1 MIQINLNKVNWWK
14 LSTIILA
21 VAVLFLIPK
30 NCDKSEPSFA
40 TVKVPEVKGEFK
52 TDTIEVQKTVYIP
65 KPFKDHSNEEKLKN
79 DISSLNTQ
87 LELYKEELDNAID
100 EFTYLDSINK
110 INAYADA
117 IALREFNQPF
127 EDDFIKIENSGYT
140 FGTLKSLKTSYIIKE
155 REVSVKVPKTYFKMS
170 LGAFGGSNTDLNQ
183 WIYGANLT
191 ANKTSINYIRIGSEN
206 FGTIGYNFNFF
217 ELKR

>member
-1 MIQINLNKVNWWK
+1 MKHLTYRNATLFFGASTLILLLLLNKSCNQ
-14 LSTIILA
+14 
-21 VAVLFLIPK
+21 
-30 NCDKSEPSFA
+30 EPSFA
-40 TVKVPEVKGEFK
+40 TVKVPEIVGEFK
-52 TDTIEVQKTVYIP
+52 TDTIYKQSTVYIP
-65 KPFKDHSNEEKLKN
+65 KPFKDRSNEEKLKN

-110 INAYADA
+110 VKAYAEA

-155 REVSVKVPKTYFKMS
+155 REVSVKVPKTYFKIS